1 MEKFTL
7 DKNDSILMVIDIQ
20 ERLVPTMKVAD
31 QVIQNTSTLIATAKQ
46 LGIPIIT
53 TEQYPR
59 GLGNTVPQ
67 LQDQINSNYLFE
79 KVSFTAYTPDVKD
92 VLENLGRRKVMI
104 VGMET
109 HICVFQTVRDLL
121 SEGYEVF
128 LACDGIC
135 SRTKE
140 NYKNGL
146 ALMASMGAALTNTE
160 TILFDLLKEAGTP
173 EFKVLSKLI
182 K

>member
-7 DKNDSILMVIDIQ
+7 DKKQSLLMVIDIQ
-20 ERLVPTMKVAD
+20 ERLVPAMTVAD
-31 QVIQNTSTLIATAKQ
+31 QVIQNTSTLIATAKK
-46 LGIPIIT
+46 LGMPIIT

-59 GLGNTVPQ
+59 GLGNTV
-67 LQDQINSNYLFE
+67 LELKNQIDSNYLFE
-79 KVSFTAYTPDVKD
+79 KNSFSAYTPDVKG
-92 VLENLGRRKVMI
+92 VLESFNKRKIII

-121 SEGYEVF
+121 SEGYQVF
-128 LACDGIC
+128 LARDGIC

-146 ALMASMGAALTNTE
+146 ALMANMGAVVTNTE
-160 TILFDLLKEAGTP
+160 TILFDLIKEAGTP
-173 EFKVLSKLI
+173 EFKVLSRLI